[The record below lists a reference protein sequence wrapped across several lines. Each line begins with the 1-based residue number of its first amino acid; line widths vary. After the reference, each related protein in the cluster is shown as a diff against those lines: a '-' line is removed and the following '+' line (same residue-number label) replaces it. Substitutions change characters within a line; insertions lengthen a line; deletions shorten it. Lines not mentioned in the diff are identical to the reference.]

1 MVQAQGARTVLRRNA
16 AHDED
21 AAALLVDGNDEGDSD
36 GTGCDDEVDM
46 LDHGDGVSW
55 GDGAADEAATTPRGD
70 DADATVPISAYH
82 LRKVPPS
89 GIAQRQGLVS
99 IAEALE
105 LPEDARV
112 RACSRLSFVALF
124 EYGWKAEQLLYT
136 SHSFRGKPWYDL
148 VLYSHPEDASTISV
162 AEVRAIVRRPEG
174 DVAVIPDIFVV
185 PGVDNCPLVARGCT
199 RMAGN
204 VLAGDTDVR
213 LRALPVACVRRVV
226 HEVPDFAD
234 LVRRVGVHAEPAGRD
249 APLADRLAMRYF
261 IDSFYP
267 RASSE

>member
-1 MVQAQGARTVLRRNA
+1 
-16 AHDED
+16 
-21 AAALLVDGNDEGDSD
+21 
-36 GTGCDDEVDM
+36 M

-82 LRKVPPS
+82 LRKVPLS
-89 GIAQRQGLVS
+89 GIAQRPGLVS

-136 SHSFRGKPWYDL
+136 SHSFRGKPWYAL

-199 RMAGN
+199 RMAGI
-204 VLAGDTDVR
+204 VLSGDTDVR

-234 LVRRVGVHAEPAGRD
+234 LVHCPQLLLLRERGDEPGRRRSADGLRPTVENWPMRGEPGASV
-249 APLADRLAMRYF
+249 ARLLRCPEF
-261 IDSFYP
+261 V
-267 RASSE
+267 